1 MESAVAAGGRV
12 YVHCETGKSRSA
24 TVVLAY
30 RVKCRKESLRA
41 AYDDT
46 KAKREYIQPKTVFF
60 DKLVA
65 RELAWAVA
73 AGSCGGAGLPSFPA
87 EEYGLLYLI
96 DHFKEYMWVEGISE
110 DGIRAALAEAGGS
123 STAAHAK
130 LAAVVQAGLG

>member
-73 AGSCGGAGLPSFPA
+73 AGSGGAGLPSFPA
-87 EEYGLLYLI
+87 EEYGLVYLM

-110 DGIRAALAEAGGS
+110 DSIRAALVEAGGS
-123 STAAHAK
+123 STAANAK
-130 LAAVVQAGLG
+130 LAAVVEADVG